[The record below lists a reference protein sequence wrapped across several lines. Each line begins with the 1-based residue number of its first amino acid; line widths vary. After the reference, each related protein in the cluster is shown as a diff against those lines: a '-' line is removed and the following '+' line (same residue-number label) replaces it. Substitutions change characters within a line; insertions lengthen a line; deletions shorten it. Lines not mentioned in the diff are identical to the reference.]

1 MWNLK
6 HDTNELIYN
15 RFTDRG
21 NRLVV
26 TREDGCGDEWIGSL
40 GLAYVNYY
48 K

>member
-26 TREDGCGDEWIGSL
+26 TREEGCGDEWTGSL
-40 GLAYVNYY
+40 GLADVNYY